1 MATQK
6 DFVVKNGII
15 VNTSITLGGKTV
27 TDLVDSATVSTIA
40 AGEAI
45 LKASGGIVLNEKGNI
60 LNYRTESVSTGKF
73 FALSSI
79 KIWDNIIN
87 NILDNN

>member
-15 VNTSITLGGKTV
+15 VNTSITLSGKTV
-27 TDLVDSATVSTIA
+27 THLVDSATASTIA

-45 LKASGGIVLNEKGNI
+45 SLAI
-60 LNYRTESVSTGKF
+60 
-73 FALSSI
+73 ALG
-79 KIWDNIIN
+79 
-87 NILDNN
+87 

>member
-6 DFVVKNGII
+6 TIVVKNGIK

-45 LKASGGIVLNEKGNI
+45 SLAI
-60 LNYRTESVSTGKF
+60 
-73 FALSSI
+73 ALG
-79 KIWDNIIN
+79 
-87 NILDNN
+87 

>member
-15 VNTSITLGGKTV
+15 VNTSITLGGKTI
-27 TDLVDSATVSTIA
+27 TNLVDSATASSIA

-45 LKASGGIVLNEKGNI
+45 SLAIALLKEKWETLQTHSMIG
-60 LNYRTESVSTGKF
+60 
-73 FALSSI
+73 
-79 KIWDNIIN
+79 
-87 NILDNN
+87 

>member
-6 DFVVKNGII
+6 DFVVKHGII

-45 LKASGGIVLNEKGNI
+45 SLAI
-60 LNYRTESVSTGKF
+60 
-73 FALSSI
+73 ALG
-79 KIWDNIIN
+79 
-87 NILDNN
+87 